1 MAGEPQWRRLHPAGL
16 IVALARSAKALAG
29 LIVAIGMIVMGR
41 ISSGGPNGSGMT
53 PMLIGFALAIVV
65 MLVLV
70 APIVQWLT
78 TRYALTDRELI
89 WESGLFFRNR
99 RTMSYDR
106 VHAINSVSP
115 WYLQPFGVVGLTI
128 SAGGSSESDITLDAV
143 NAAVQLELES
153 LRASNMFDTQA
164 SEPSEHIKPVRDGQS
179 EHALVF
185 TASPRDILLY
195 ALSDIAFL
203 ASALVIWGFWN
214 RISDVL
220 PGWLVRRTED
230 TVLGVFAQGALA
242 IAMFALF
249 CVIVM
254 LMVSLV
260 SAFLRFYG
268 FAIWRRGDDLVI
280 SRGLITKQVTT
291 LPVSR
296 IQSVEIRRNVLRR
309 LLHLCTVRVGLSAV
323 AGADDDDDDD
333 NNGNAQS
340 ASVLLP
346 VIGTNRVY
354 DVMARVLPEW
364 NLAPV
369 RTHRTGLG
377 LGRYYL
383 AAPLV
388 ALLASLMALGAIL
401 LRTRTLWHP
410 PLPLAVAA
418 ALATLAMLW
427 WLATRA
433 LKWRTEGF
441 ALLDGSHRISATGAE
456 QLTLVT
462 LITRRSRVQSFA
474 RSTTAWREPH
484 GVESVNMP
492 LFVAVGTGAV
502 GFHAMHR
509 ADANRLEEWMTS
521 EAG

>member
-16 IVALARSAKALAG
+16 IVALAKSAKALAG

-41 ISSGGPNGSGMT
+41 MSSDGPNGSGMA
-53 PMLIGFALAIVV
+53 PMLIGIALAIVV

-70 APIVQWLT
+70 TPIVQWLT

-106 VHAINSVSP
+106 IHAINSVSP

-143 NAAVQLELES
+143 DTAVQLELES
-153 LRASNMFDTQA
+153 LRASNMFDTQVT
-164 SEPSEHIKPVRDGQS
+164 EPSEHIKPVRDAQS
-179 EHALVF
+179 EHDPVF

-230 TVLGVFAQGALA
+230 TVLGLFAQGALA

-309 LLHLCTVRVGLSAV
+309 LLHLCTVRVGLSVV
-323 AGADDDDDDD
+323 AGAGDDDDDDD
-333 NNGNAQS
+333 DGNAQS

-346 VIGTNRVY
+346 VIGSKRVY
-354 DVMARVLPEW
+354 DVMAKVLPEW
-364 NLAPV
+364 DLAPV
-369 RTHRTGLG
+369 RTHRTGRG

-388 ALLASLMALGAIL
+388 ALLASLMALGVVL
-401 LRTRTLWHP
+401 LRTRTQWHP

-427 WLATRA
+427 WMATRA

-441 ALLDGSHRISATGAE
+441 ALLDGSHRIEATGAE

-462 LITRRSRVQSFA
+462 LVTHRSRVQSFT

-492 LFVAVGTGAV
+492 LFVAVGTSAV